1 MEDKQTDLS
10 FEEERELTPE
20 EEQLI
25 HDYVMNS
32 CTEDEKPVGELIVKW
47 LFSKNPFE
55 GYLKMDFL
63 KFAKEGRKITCEE
76 MDHMIWWD

>member
-1 MEDKQTDLS
+1 MSVIEDKQTDLS
-10 FEEERELTPE
+10 FDEERELTPE

-25 HDYVMNS
+25 RDYVMNS

-55 GYLKMDFL
+55 GYLKMQNNVRRNGSHDMVGL
-63 KFAKEGRKITCEE
+63 RIAQKE
-76 MDHMIWWD
+76 